1 MPYEKSKKNKTTEQK
16 NNTNDVDFYREVNKV
31 KNTHYAT
38 NNWIKS
44 LENFR
49 KKQGCDEKIE
59 EINNVEKLD
68 QQLAEFIASMKQ
80 KNGKEY
86 ATSSVKAAVAA
97 LYRYLNK
104 NSIIKHI
111 NIYDTN
117 IFTILSETVS
127 GKIKYLSNLG
137 YGEANGSNGLSF
149 KEIQQILSHKFMD
162 GSTPERLLRR
172 VFFHNAIILKLG
184 GGEYSSIEAN
194 NFKKRKDGGFDVYIY
209 HSKTNQRRLS
219 NDREKAEI
227 LIIPNQAEVIND
239 YESYFAKRPVL
250 ADKQFYL
257 QEYDEEKALQTGVW
271 YKNSHIGEARL
282 KGFMRDICRLTEIDL
297 TNRISRDQMRL
308 QSRHKTEKG
317 LKPYELSRIGEQA
330 NMMSKMMM
338 QIYGSKINLGNAYET
353 DVENVKNSE
362 SSKSNINIVQNKI
375 NEPQGNYGFTTAR
388 EAMQVS
394 KPLNESNV
402 NKKAS
407 LPLQTSDKNLLEISI
422 QPEQFFSLMQSGS
435 LTNFNVKINGRAKTS
450 PIATATLI
458 CLIVSTGVLKSNRK
472 PICYSSISKI
482 MFKSVKSRQRNN
494 YRQFVSEELLI
505 RQRLVAETNS
515 NRC

>member
-80 KNGKEY
+80 KNGEEY

-104 NSIIKHI
+104 NSIIKHV

-117 IFTILSETVS
+117 IFTILSEIVS

-137 YGEANGSNGLSF
+137 YGEANGSDGLSF
-149 KEIQQILSHKFMD
+149 KEIQQILFHKFMD
-162 GSTPERLLRR
+162 GSTPKRLLRR
-172 VFFHNAIILKLG
+172 VFFHNAIILGLRE
-184 GGEYSSIEAN
+184 GEHSSIEAN

-209 HSKTNQRRLS
+209 HSKTNQRGLS

-297 TNRISRDQMRL
+297 TNHKMTNHGGRKTMIQGLQNTGISHDQIRL

-317 LKPYELSRIGEQA
+317 LEPYELSRIGKQA
-330 NMMSKMMM
+330 DMISKMMM
-338 QIYGSKINLGNAYET
+338 EIYGSKINLGNAYET
-353 DVENVKNSE
+353 DVENVKNGE

-375 NEPQGNYGFTTAR
+375 NEPQGNYDFTIAR
-388 EAMQVS
+388 EVMQVS

-407 LPLQTSDKNLLEISI
+407 LPLQTSDKNLLEIFI

-435 LTNFNVKINGRAKTS
+435 LTNFNVKINVMSDSHNK
-450 PIATATLI
+450 
-458 CLIVSTGVLKSNRK
+458 
-472 PICYSSISKI
+472 
-482 MFKSVKSRQRNN
+482 
-494 YRQFVSEELLI
+494 
-505 RQRLVAETNS
+505 
-515 NRC
+515 

>member
-1 MPYEKSKKNKTTEQK
+1 MKSPKKNKTTEQK

-80 KNGKEY
+80 KNGEEY

-104 NSIIKHI
+104 NSIIKHV

-137 YGEANGSNGLSF
+137 YGEANGSDGLSF

-172 VFFHNAIILKLG
+172 VFFHNAIILGLR
-184 GGEYSSIEAN
+184 GGEHSSIEAN
-194 NFKKRKDGGFDVYIY
+194 NFKKRKDGGFD
-209 HSKTNQRRLS
+209 
-219 NDREKAEI
+219 
-227 LIIPNQAEVIND
+227 AEVIND

-257 QEYDEEKALQTGVW
+257 QEFDEEKALQTGVW

-297 TNRISRDQMRL
+297 TNRKMTNHGGRKTMIQGLQNTGISRDQMRL

-317 LKPYELSRIGEQA
+317 LEPYELSRIGEQA
-330 NMMSKMMM
+330 DMMSKMMM

-353 DVENVKNSE
+353 DVENVKNGE

-407 LPLQTSDKNLLEISI
+407 LPL
-422 QPEQFFSLMQSGS
+422 
-435 LTNFNVKINGRAKTS
+435 
-450 PIATATLI
+450 
-458 CLIVSTGVLKSNRK
+458 
-472 PICYSSISKI
+472 
-482 MFKSVKSRQRNN
+482 
-494 YRQFVSEELLI
+494 
-505 RQRLVAETNS
+505 
-515 NRC
+515 

>member
-1 MPYEKSKKNKTTEQK
+1 
-16 NNTNDVDFYREVNKV
+16 
-31 KNTHYAT
+31 
-38 NNWIKS
+38 
-44 LENFR
+44 
-49 KKQGCDEKIE
+49 
-59 EINNVEKLD
+59 
-68 QQLAEFIASMKQ
+68 MKQ
-80 KNGKEY
+80 KNGEEY

-104 NSIIKHI
+104 NSIIKHV

-137 YGEANGSNGLSF
+137 YGEANGSDGLSF
-149 KEIQQILSHKFMD
+149 KEIQQILSHKFMN

-172 VFFHNAIILKLG
+172 VFFHNAIIL
-184 GGEYSSIEAN
+184 
-194 NFKKRKDGGFDVYIY
+194 
-209 HSKTNQRRLS
+209 
-219 NDREKAEI
+219 AEI

-250 ADKQFYL
+250 ADKQ
-257 QEYDEEKALQTGVW
+257 EYDEEKVLQTGVW

-282 KGFMRDICRLTEIDL
+282 KGFMCDICRLTEIDL
-297 TNRISRDQMRL
+297 TNRKMTNHGGRKTMIQGLQNTGISRDQMRL

-317 LKPYELSRIGEQA
+317 LEPYKLSRIGEQA
-330 NMMSKMMM
+330 DMMSKMMM
-338 QIYGSKINLGNAYET
+338 QIYGSKINSGNAYET

-435 LTNFNVKINGRAKTS
+435 LTNFNIKN
-450 PIATATLI
+450 
-458 CLIVSTGVLKSNRK
+458 
-472 PICYSSISKI
+472 
-482 MFKSVKSRQRNN
+482 
-494 YRQFVSEELLI
+494 
-505 RQRLVAETNS
+505 
-515 NRC
+515 

>member
-31 KNTHYAT
+31 KNTYYAT

-68 QQLAEFIASMKQ
+68 QQLAEFIVSMKQ

-104 NSIIKHI
+104 NSIIKHV

-137 YGEANGSNGLSF
+137 YGEANGSDGLSF

-172 VFFHNAIILKLG
+172 VFFYNAIILGLRE
-184 GGEYSSIEAN
+184 GEHSSIE
-194 NFKKRKDGGFDVYIY
+194 G
-209 HSKTNQRRLS
+209 LL
-219 NDREKAEI
+219 NDHGKAEI

-250 ADKQFYL
+250 AYKQFYL
-257 QEYDEEKALQTGVW
+257 QEYNEGKALQTGVW
-271 YKNSHIGEARL
+271 YKNSHIGNARL
-282 KGFMRDICRLTEIDL
+282 KGFMRDICRLTKIDL
-297 TNRISRDQMRL
+297 TN
-308 QSRHKTEKG
+308 HKMTNHGGRKTMIQG
-317 LKPYELSRIGEQA
+317 LEPYELSRIGEQA
-330 NMMSKMMM
+330 DMMNKMMM

-353 DVENVKNSE
+353 DVENMKNGE

-435 LTNFNVKINGRAKTS
+435 LTNFNVKINVTS
-450 PIATATLI
+450 D
-458 CLIVSTGVLKSNRK
+458 SHNK
-472 PICYSSISKI
+472 
-482 MFKSVKSRQRNN
+482 
-494 YRQFVSEELLI
+494 
-505 RQRLVAETNS
+505 
-515 NRC
+515 